1 MDMSGFTSP
10 SGKPAHDTDT
20 LEYGTALL
28 QIAHALADNV
38 LYSEEN
44 MASFAD
50 LLGRDDVDELRAEI
64 QGAHDAFATMS
75 AKAQIELSLTRM
87 LGESTEM
94 PDLPNLDVYGI

>member
-10 SGKPAHDTDT
+10 SDKPARSTDT

-28 QIAHALADNV
+28 QVAHALADNV

-44 MASFAD
+44 MASFAA
-50 LLGRDDVDELRAEI
+50 LLERTDVEELRAEI
-64 QGAHDAFATMS
+64 QGAHDAFATMAARAS
-75 AKAQIELSLTRM
+75 VELSLTRL

-94 PDLPNLDVYGI
+94 PDLPNLDTYGI